1 MTFAPRVAFNV
12 RDAQGVAIVASAL
25 CQVRDGRLRG
35 AIASLAIFCGASI
48 SRAAADTFRIFK
60 MLVDDELWPLTN
72 IVKFADEFRPIAT
85 AKDCYKM
92 DRKSFLAPAKRCE
105 PIESQRT

>member
-1 MTFAPRVAFNV
+1 
-12 RDAQGVAIVASAL
+12 
-25 CQVRDGRLRG
+25 
-35 AIASLAIFCGASI
+35 
-48 SRAAADTFRIFK
+48 